1 MGLRVNESY
10 RETWFVFGAI
20 RDREGQRGHAKLEGP
35 EDPGQLVE
43 YLDRMP
49 EGKIPG
55 PGKRTYGWVAWEE
68 GTAYVEYRGVN
79 PSDGRVNRG
88 AYVAVACCARRDLS
102 PGEVAGIVRHASA
115 VHDDLERYQIKER
128 RQFREEFKFEQYKD
142 CGPRRGRD
150 EAQAIVD
157 AAFANIRHR
166 NQTSERQQIVLTEEQ
181 IAQGSWDHPSR
192 GDHTLQQEGP
202 GTSEWQVL
210 LRRLKAWEQHA
221 REIEEAIRNERTAG
235 MKLMHQISGYLQVQ
249 GRRTAG
255 QAQTAKVPARKRR
268 KTHRMSMTVIARD
281 NWLGIAA
288 AFLGITIAMI
298 AGTIAVMEWMNDGE
312 TGHQPERQ
320 ATEAPRQEMENEL
333 PGKRD

>member
-1 MGLRVNESY
+1 MNESH

-49 EGKIPG
+49 EGKIPE

-88 AYVAVACCARRDLS
+88 AYVAVACRARRDPS

-128 RQFREEFKFEQYKD
+128 RQFREEFKFEQYED
-142 CGPRRGRD
+142 CGPRRGKD

-157 AAFANIRHR
+157 AAVAKIRQR
-166 NQTSERQQIVLTEEQ
+166 SQTGEGQQFVLTEEQ

-202 GTSEWQVL
+202 RTSEWQAL
-210 LRRLKAWEQHA
+210 LRGLEAWEQHA
-221 REIEEAIRNERTAG
+221 REIEEAIRNERPARMT
-235 MKLMHQISGYLQVQ
+235 LMHQISGYLQAR
-249 GRRTAG
+249 GRRTVR
-255 QAQTAKVPARKRR
+255 QARMAKIPARKRR
-268 KTHRMSMTVIARD
+268 KTHRMSMTVFAQDYWLEIAV
-281 NWLGIAA
+281 
-288 AFLGITIAMI
+288 FLGITIAMI
-298 AGTIAVMEWMNDGE
+298 AATIGVMEWTNDGE
-312 TGHQPERQ
+312 TDHQPERQ

-333 PGKRD
+333 HGNEIE